1 MICQGTPRGRGALCA
16 AVALLLWLAAAA
28 AGADVVRELPPGP
41 VTIEADRL
49 AYEEERDV
57 FSAAGKVLITFT
69 GGLLKADTVTLY
81 RSRNEALA
89 EGNVYLLSDRD
100 VLEGERV
107 AFNFV
112 TKTGTVDRG
121 KMFIARNHFYVNGQK
136 IEKQGE
142 DRYRLEDATVTTCDG
157 DTPDWRLAGKE
168 LELTVDGYGRLKE
181 GKFFARTVPVLYVPY
196 LIFPAKTT
204 RQSGLLLPRLSYSRD
219 KNGLDVELPLYWA
232 VSESIDATL
241 SLRALEKRGFK
252 EGLEVRYFPSPG
264 TFGTFYADYL
274 NDRKHVTETIGGI
287 SRDWQEDRHRWSTYL
302 NHETTTADGLTLRT
316 DIRRVSDPWYFRD
329 FSSFNYYLDH
339 YSQTGDERFR
349 RVSFRGDES
358 LGSLDST
365 VRLSKD
371 WSLQNLTA
379 LARYTDDFA
388 VPNND
393 ATLQK
398 YPEVVLTGFRRPLL
412 TTPLQF
418 AFGAGYDHFYR
429 REGQRGHLWEVG
441 PTLYL
446 PLGIGPSVQLTP
458 QAGFRE
464 SVWERSD
471 SGTDTAD
478 RRGSREVFQLGASL
492 STELQRVYDL
502 GGVAVEKIRH
512 GIKPELTYTFI
523 PEASQDNAPDFLAR
537 IPAQHSL
544 AYGLTNTL
552 LARVREKD
560 GRVTYREMMRLKLA
574 QTYDIREARR
584 DRTASQA
591 ASRPFGDLI
600 LELDLSPYQQV
611 ALSARNI
618 YGVNSG
624 DWKQANYDLILSDS
638 RGDSVTAGYRYTRD
652 VLEEVNLSLSASVTS
667 SLDALY
673 VLRHNQRDGRTVE
686 ATYGVRYRRQCWN
699 FEVAVSDRQ
708 DDRTFMVYLSLLGMG
723 GGEGR

>member
-1 MICQGTPRGRGALCA
+1 MIFRGGPRGRGAVCA
-16 AVALLLWLAAAA
+16 AVGLLLWLAAAS
-28 AGADVVRELPPGP
+28 AGADIVRELPAGP

-49 AYEEERDV
+49 AYEEERDI

-69 GGLLKADTVTLY
+69 GGLLKADAVTLY
-81 RSRNEALA
+81 RGRNEALA

-112 TKTGTVDRG
+112 TKTGTVDKGR
-121 KMFIARNHFYVNGQK
+121 MFIARNHFYVNGQK
-136 IEKQGE
+136 IEKRGE
-142 DRYRLEDATVTTCDG
+142 DLYRLEDATVTTCDG

-196 LIFPAKTT
+196 LLFPAKTT
-204 RQSGLLLPRLSYSRD
+204 RQSGLLMPRLSYSRD
-219 KNGLDVELPLYWA
+219 KNGLDAELPLYWA
-232 VSESIDATL
+232 VSESVDATL
-241 SLRALEKRGFK
+241 SLRYLEKRGFK

-274 NDRKHVTETIGGI
+274 NDRKHVTETLGGI
-287 SRDWQEDRHRWSTYL
+287 GRDWQADRNRWSYYL
-302 NHETTTADGLTLRT
+302 NHETATADGLTLRT

-339 YSQTGDERFR
+339 YSERGDERFQ

-365 VRLSKD
+365 VRLTKD
-371 WSLQNLTA
+371 WSLLNLTA
-379 LARYTDDFA
+379 LVRATDDFT
-388 VPNND
+388 VPSND

-398 YPEVVLTGFRRPLL
+398 YPEVVLTGFRRPLAA
-412 TTPLQF
+412 TPLQL

-446 PLGIGPSVQLTP
+446 PLGIGPAVQLTP

-471 SGTDTAD
+471 SGTDAGD

-492 STELQRVYDL
+492 STELQRVYDA
-502 GGVAVEKIRH
+502 GGAAVEKVRH
-512 GIKPELTYTFI
+512 GVKPELTYTFI

-537 IPAQHSL
+537 IPARHSL
-544 AYGLTNTL
+544 TYGLTNTL
-552 LARVREKD
+552 LAREREKD

-584 DRTASQA
+584 DA
-591 ASRPFGDLI
+591 AAPQPATRPFGDVI
-600 LELDLSPYQQV
+600 LELDLSPYRQV

-624 DWKQANYDLILSDS
+624 DWKQANYDLTLSDG
-638 RGDSVTAGYRYTRD
+638 RGDSVAAGYRYTRD
-652 VLEEVNLSLSASVTS
+652 ILEEVNLSLIASVTS
-667 SLDALY
+667 GLDALY
-673 VLRHNQRDGRTVE
+673 VLRHNKREGRTVE
-686 ATYGVRYRRQCWN
+686 ATYGIRYRRQCWN
-699 FEVAVSDRQ
+699 FELAVSDRQ

-723 GGEGR
+723 GGAGR